1 MDVDKPIIKVG
12 EIVDHDDG
20 TSTITFEVNDAFEQ
34 MYLEDTG
41 KKRMTK
47 RGLSNYIKD
56 IIMKAN
62 NKQDGYD
69 FNLDYQ
75 LKKLVKIIKLI
86 SAKYKN

>member
-1 MDVDKPIIKVG
+1 MAVDKPAINIG
-12 EIVDHDDG
+12 EVIDHDDG

-34 MYLEDTG
+34 MYLEETG
-41 KKRMTK
+41 KKRITK

-69 FNLDYQ
+69 
-75 LKKLVKIIKLI
+75 IKT
-86 SAKYKN
+86 

>member
-1 MDVDKPIIKVG
+1 MAVDKPAINIG
-12 EIVDHDDG
+12 EVIDHDDG

-41 KKRMTK
+41 KKRITK

-69 FNLDYQ
+69 FNYE
-75 LKKLVKIIKLI
+75 K
-86 SAKYKN
+86 